1 MIDSLPPP
9 DFSNVLEE
17 ALIVE
22 VLKEIHLTIHLEN
35 YYRRLSRV
43 QEIITAWDIR
53 STQIC
58 KEREE
63 LWNM

>member
-17 ALIVE
+17 ALITE
-22 VLKEIHLTIHLEN
+22 VLKEIHLTIYLEN

-43 QEIITAWDIR
+43 QEIITAWDVR
-53 STQIC
+53 STQIA